1 MSEENFLQDS
11 PSLTPETS
19 ETLPNSTPA
28 TPFGNPLPNITD
40 LSNTTSPDTLQLAEL
55 GNSEKPASNI
65 FLENTPIES
74 SESEGKEKE
83 NFVSSYIRRFIM
95 ASVITIINVLLIGLV
110 FSYRI
115 YIKQTS
121 QVYVDNNYKS
131 FVSSFQI
138 YLKDFTKFIKI
149 NKEAL
154 YAPLPIIT
162 PENTENITTITR
174 TDELTYAEKKT
185 ILREKISALN
195 STITNQIN
203 EVESTKKDIAKYGFL
218 PLEIREILQN
228 EEAISAIQ
236 RSLNALEII
245 KFSTAI
251 RVFSYMDST
260 MSLIGDSLR
269 ITKDAV
275 FKELELL
282 AQREEKDIT
291 AYVYMCY
298 LNPFEVSQNCTT
310 IGDLDLYYQD
320 IIKEPTFDRTLF
332 KGIMKYID
340 IILEQSDIPS
350 FSILFHGFDPSQG
363 NINFDIE
370 INTTKADELKLIAK
384 GIKNPHIFILTN
396 LINLLKQS
404 IFIIGADIDTKTITI
419 STRTIDAGNVS
430 YTVNT
435 SSKQFNLPIQ
445 KTTEREIFDYI
456 DIDSLLQ
463 LDQPTEKAEPSETP
477 TEITEVSPD
486 EEATPV
492 ENLPDNQEK
501 KPLPTEI
508 NTPDETL

>member
-1 MSEENFLQDS
+1 MPEENLLQNS
-11 PSLTPETS
+11 PSLTPES
-19 ETLPNSTPA
+19 ETSSNPESS
-28 TPFGNPLPNITD
+28 TPFGNSLPNISD
-40 LSNTTSPDTLQLAEL
+40 LSDTTTPTPLQLADL
-55 GNSEKPASNI
+55 GNNEKSTSNI

-74 SESEGKEKE
+74 KESEGKEKE
-83 NFVSSYIRRFIM
+83 NFVSSYIRRFIT
-95 ASVITIINVLLIGLV
+95 ASVITIINILLIGLI

-121 QVYVDNNYKS
+121 QVYVDSDYKS
-131 FVSSFQI
+131 FVNSFQT
-138 YLKDFTKFIKI
+138 YYRDFSNLIKI

-154 YAPLPIIT
+154 YTPLPIIT
-162 PENTENITTITR
+162 LENAQNIDTITR
-174 TDELTYAEKKT
+174 ANDLTYAEKKT
-185 ILREKISALN
+185 ILKEKISALN
-195 STITNQIN
+195 ATITNQIN
-203 EVESTKKDIAKYGFL
+203 EVENTKKDIARYGFL

-298 LNPFEVSQNCTT
+298 LNPFEISQNCTT

-419 STRTIDAGNVS
+419 STRTLDAGNVS

-456 DIDSLLQ
+456 DIESLLQ
-463 LDQPTEKAEPSETP
+463 LDQPTEKAEPNEEP
-477 TEITEVSPD
+477 TEIAEALPNE
-486 EEATPV
+486 EEAPTTT
-492 ENLPDNQEK
+492 LPDNEQGEV
-501 KPLPTEI
+501 LATETDFPTE
-508 NTPDETL
+508 TP